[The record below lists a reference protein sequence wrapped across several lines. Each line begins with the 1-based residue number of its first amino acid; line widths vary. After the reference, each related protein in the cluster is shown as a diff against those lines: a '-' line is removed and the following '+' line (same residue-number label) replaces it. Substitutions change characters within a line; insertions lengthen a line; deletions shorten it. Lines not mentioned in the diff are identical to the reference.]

1 MMSYL
6 SMGDEEVGQPQSGK
20 VIGRGVGVRP
30 LESLLCRGIRNQEA
44 PTSSLEVMLV
54 V

>member
-1 MMSYL
+1 
-6 SMGDEEVGQPQSGK
+6 MGDKEVGQPQSGE

-30 LESLLCRGIRNQEA
+30 LKGLLSRGIRNQEA
-44 PTSSLEVMLV
+44 PTSSSEVVLV